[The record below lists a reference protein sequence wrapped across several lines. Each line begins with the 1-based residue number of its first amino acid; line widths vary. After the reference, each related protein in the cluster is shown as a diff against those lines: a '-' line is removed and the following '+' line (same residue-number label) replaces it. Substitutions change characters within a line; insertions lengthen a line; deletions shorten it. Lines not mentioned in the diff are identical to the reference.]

1 MLVYQRA
8 EGRFKE
14 ISDNYRNKN
23 EVARVSLPIEYNGR
37 LYREIQYN
45 KVFLGSVRQT
55 VTGYLY
61 VTEEGE
67 KVLDKKDIKEL
78 AYLAYQF
85 EVLFDDVFKGGIP
98 KAVIDE
104 KQLKKEEKDFEK
116 MLIALD
122 ALKAEGLKDVDKIEE
137 AFSKLTVLKRENNR
151 ALEELINKVNSLS
164 KPDLIFSRE
173 VLNEIMPY
181 YREALLKNF
190 KKIKLINSTR
200 NQLDDVKQALNKKRK
215 ALRFRIL
222 SGTEL
227 MDCLN
232 RLEYG
237 IDYFKKVITVYS
249 SVADMTEGEYI
260 KYLDNMDRKNV
271 EEKLSKLK

>member
-14 ISDNYRNKN
+14 ISDKYRNKN

-137 AFSKLTVLKRENNR
+137 AFSKLTALKRENNR

-237 IDYFKKVITVYS
+237 IDYFKKVLTVYS

>member
-104 KQLKKEEKDFEK
+104 KYLKKEEKDFEK

>member
-45 KVFLGSVRQT
+45 KVFLASVRQT

-200 NQLDDVKQALNKKRK
+200 NQLDDVKQALNKK
-215 ALRFRIL
+215 
-222 SGTEL
+222 
-227 MDCLN
+227 
-232 RLEYG
+232 
-237 IDYFKKVITVYS
+237 KKS
-249 SVADMTEGEYI
+249 I
-260 KYLDNMDRKNV
+260 KI
-271 EEKLSKLK
+271 